1 MPKHTQDTIKT
12 LKKIKLLLILIG
24 LIFAM
29 AVGRSHAWSVFGP
42 NNYDDCVLE
51 GLKTAK
57 TDLAAVL
64 VKQSCANKFKNAT
77 KTNLLEPVYD
87 CSVVWS
93 NNTFVKGTPANP
105 SNYRQFEIG
114 VSTVTGYVPNSVTD
128 KAMGELVK
136 NNVELINKLCP
147 FK

>member
-1 MPKHTQDTIKT
+1 MSLVITM
-12 LKKIKLLLILIG
+12 G
-24 LIFAM
+24 
-29 AVGRSHAWSVFGP
+29 VGSSHAWSVFGP

-77 KTNLLEPVYD
+77 KTNQLEPVYD

-93 NNTFVKGTPANP
+93 NNTFVKGTPVNP
-105 SNYRQFEIG
+105 NNYREFEIDA
-114 VSTVTGYVPNSVTD
+114 STVTGYVPNSITD
-128 KAMGELVK
+128 RAMGELIK
-136 NNVELINKLCP
+136 NNIELINKLCP

>member
-1 MPKHTQDTIKT
+1 

-29 AVGRSHAWSVFGP
+29 AVVRSHAWSVFGP

-64 VKQSCANKFKNAT
+64 VKQSCASKFKNAT
-77 KTNLLEPVYD
+77 KTNQLEPVYD

-105 SNYRQFEIG
+105 SNYREFEIDAT
-114 VSTVTGYVPNSVTD
+114 TVIGYIPKSATD
-128 KAMGELVK
+128 RAIGELIK
-136 NNVELINKLCP
+136 NNIELINKLCP

>member
-1 MPKHTQDTIKT
+1 
-12 LKKIKLLLILIG
+12 
-24 LIFAM
+24 M

-64 VKQSCANKFKNAT
+64 VKQSCASKFKNAT
-77 KTNLLEPVYD
+77 TTNQLEPVYD

-114 VSTVTGYVPNSVTD
+114 VSTVTGFIPNSVTG
-128 KAMGELVK
+128 KAMDDLVK